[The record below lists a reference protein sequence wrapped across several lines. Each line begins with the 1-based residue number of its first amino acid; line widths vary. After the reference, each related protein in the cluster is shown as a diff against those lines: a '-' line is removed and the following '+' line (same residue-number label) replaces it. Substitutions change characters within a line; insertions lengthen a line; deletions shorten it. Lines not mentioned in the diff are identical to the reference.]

1 MHNLYNIKNE
11 EILSRAIE
19 GGDFGVLE
27 WCINK
32 GEMIIYEKV
41 QEIVGC
47 KFENI
52 SNMFEFI
59 ESIAYEEDK
68 ILAIEEFNNYIKG
81 LSTLYRSIFR
91 IKTQNGEVRWI
102 FIKGKIIKGK
112 AETYDLFSGIIV
124 NVTEDNVFEGCD
136 SLTKIP
142 NRIFFLKKLKYSIE
156 KNKHNNKKGALIHI
170 NIDNF
175 KTLNYNLGNV
185 FGDCVLKVFSQAINE
200 LAYGIGELGR
210 LGGDDFGLII
220 HQFNYIKEIE
230 EVCNKIHERLNKP
243 FEINGDSIFLTVSLG
258 IAVFPHDSS
267 EIDELLKFCDFARY
281 KSKQIGKN
289 KCFFFDKKISEEYF
303 RRALIEV
310 ELKKSIIDK
319 ELSICY
325 QPQIDSLNNRI
336 IGIEALLRWK
346 NNKLGNVSPDEF
358 IPIAESSGFI
368 VQIGKWVFDE
378 VLKNVNVWQNRGYKF
393 NTISINV
400 SPIQIKES
408 DFIEKVLSGCLKNNI
423 KPSIIELEITEGTL
437 MQISKEKI
445 EELKEL
451 MNNGISIALDDFGI
465 GYSSLNYLTKLPIST
480 LKIDKSFVDDIK
492 NESNQAVIRCIIEL
506 SKTLKYKIIT
516 EGVETKEQLNL
527 LKELGCNIIQGYYFS
542 KPLPQDEI
550 EDLLKLYVV

>member
-1 MHNLYNIKNE
+1 M
-11 EILSRAIE
+11 
-19 GGDFGVLE
+19 
-27 WCINK
+27 
-32 GEMIIYEKV
+32 
-41 QEIVGC
+41 
-47 KFENI
+47 
-52 SNMFEFI
+52 
-59 ESIAYEEDK
+59 
-68 ILAIEEFNNYIKG
+68 
-81 LSTLYRSIFR
+81 
-91 IKTQNGEVRWI
+91 
-102 FIKGKIIKGK
+102 
-112 AETYDLFSGIIV
+112 
-124 NVTEDNVFEGCD
+124 
-136 SLTKIP
+136 
-142 NRIFFLKKLKYSIE
+142 KKSKYSIE

-200 LAYGIGELGR
+200 LVSEIGELGR

-378 VLKNVNVWQNRGYKF
+378 VLKDVNVWQNRGYKF